1 METAWQH
8 LRYALRTLFKRPG
21 FTLIVV
27 LTLALG
33 IGANTAIFS
42 VVHGV
47 LIEPL
52 PFGEP
57 ERIVTLSERA
67 ATLDNRLVSPTSWF
81 EWRERGQGQVFEELA
96 CFMWWENSS
105 IEGFAEPLL
114 ALYVTPG
121 YFRVMGREPLLGRL
135 FDEQNKD
142 GNEVILSYGFW
153 QRRFGGDPTIIGQP
167 FRLFTRNATVVG
179 VMPPAYADLEVGW
192 GDVWAPLTFGG
203 RDLRAQPY
211 VARFVRVVGRL
222 KPGVTVAQA
231 QARMDIVQRQLQ
243 RETPLVAGSW
253 EVNVESLRDT
263 VAGRA
268 RPALLAMLGAVAF
281 VLLIACANV
290 ANLLLAR
297 AAAREKEFAVRV
309 ALGAGRWR
317 LTRQLLTESL
327 LLAVLGAAL
336 GLAFAHLGLRLIEA
350 LRPELPRVG
359 EVGLNLPALGF
370 TLVLMILTALLFGF
384 APAVGLGR
392 ENIHATLKEGGRSE
406 AGGARQQR
414 LRGLLVTSEVA
425 FAALLLVGAGLMLK
439 TFANLLRVNPG
450 FQAERVIM
458 MDLSLPYSDKGRRET
473 FTQELFARL
482 KALPEVENVATMRYF
497 PFHVRLWT
505 VPVSREERPVPA
517 GQEAIVHWNTV
528 GGDYFRVMGIPLLRG
543 RLPADGEKWEEI
555 NTVIVNQSFTR
566 LLYGDEDPVG
576 KSFRLGDGKDIKVIG
591 GVVGDVRQRGLAE
604 PPAPEMYIVNSR
616 PAVPNPGT
624 FVIRTRVAPERV
636 VGAVRQTVR
645 DLDPQLPVANLMPLS
660 EFAGRTITSQR
671 VSMWLLSLFAGLAMA
686 LAAVGIYGV
695 LSYAVTSRTQE
706 IGVRMALG
714 ARPGDILRLITW
726 QGMKLVL
733 AGLLIGFAGIVAL
746 QRLIGNLL
754 YDVTATDPATL
765 ASVAG
770 LLCAVALIACYLPAR
785 RATKVD
791 PLVALRRE

>member
-1 METAWQH
+1 MGTLWQD
-8 LRYALRTLFKRPG
+8 LRYSTRTLVKMPG
-21 FTLIVV
+21 FAAIVV

-42 VVHGV
+42 VVHAV

-52 PFGEP
+52 PFGDP

-81 EWRERGQGQVFEELA
+81 EWRERGQVFEELA
-96 CFMWWENSS
+96 CFMWWENTS
-105 IEGFAEPLL
+105 IEGFSEPLL
-114 ALYVTPG
+114 AVYATPG

-153 QRRFGGDPTIIGQP
+153 QRRFGGDPGIIGQR

-179 VMPPAYADLEVGW
+179 VMPTAYADLEVGW
-192 GDVWAPLTFGG
+192 GDVWAPMTFGG

-211 VARFVRVVGRL
+211 VARFVRVIGRL
-222 KPGVTVAQA
+222 KPGATAAQA

-243 RETPLVAGSW
+243 RETPLVAGNW
-253 EVNVESLRDT
+253 EVKVESLRDT

-297 AAAREKEFAVRV
+297 SAAREKEFALR
-309 ALGAGRWR
+309 AAIGAGRWR

-327 LLAVLGAAL
+327 LLAVSGAAL
-336 GLAFAHLGLRLIEA
+336 GLVFAHLGLRLIEA
-350 LRPELPRVG
+350 LRPELPRVV
-359 EVGLNLPALGF
+359 EVGLNSPALGF
-370 TLVLMILTALLFGF
+370 TLLIPILTAVLFGL
-384 APAVGLGR
+384 APALGLGR
-392 ENIHATLKEGGRSE
+392 ANIYKTLKEGGRSD
-406 AGGARQQR
+406 ASGMQRQR
-414 LRGLLVTSEVA
+414 MRGLLVTAEVA
-425 FAALLLVGAGLMLK
+425 FAALLLVGAGLLLK
-439 TFANLLRVNPG
+439 TFANLLRVDPG

-458 MDLSLPYSDKGRRET
+458 MDLSLPYYDKGQRET
-473 FTQELFARL
+473 FTRELYARL
-482 KALPEVENVATMRYF
+482 RALPEVENVATMRYF
-497 PFHVRLWT
+497 PFRVRLWT
-505 VPVSREERPVPA
+505 VPVSRIDRPVPA
-517 GQEAIVHWNTV
+517 GQEANVHWNTV

-543 RLPADGEKWEEI
+543 RLPEDGEKWEET
-555 NTVIVNQSFTR
+555 NTVIVNQSFAR
-566 LLYGDEDPVG
+566 LLYGDDDPVS
-576 KSFRLGDGKDIKVIG
+576 KSFRSGEGKDIKVIG

-604 PPAPEMYIVNSR
+604 PPAPEMYVVNSQ

-624 FVIRTRVAPERV
+624 FVIRTRVAPGRV
-636 VGAVRQTVR
+636 VSPVRQTVR

-671 VSMWLLSLFAGLAMA
+671 LSMWLLSLFAGLAIA

-695 LSYAVTSRTQE
+695 LSYSVTSRTQE
-706 IGVRMALG
+706 IGVRMTLG
-714 ARPGDILRLITW
+714 AKPGDILRLITW

-733 AGLLIGFAGIVAL
+733 AGLLIGITGVVAL

-754 YDVTATDPATL
+754 FGVTATDPATL
-765 ASVAG
+765 AVVAG
-770 LLCAVALIACYLPAR
+770 LLCAVALLACYLPAR